1 MAEQA
6 TGKINGID
14 TDGLRQVM
22 KDVSADPPKGAV
34 KFAVKSEWRGQCKVL
49 TEVSGYDLGGQAI
62 NRKHTF
68 LIDEPN
74 ELLGENAAPNPQ
86 EVLMGAFNACMIVGY
101 ATGAAMKG
109 ITLEKLEIETEGA
122 LDLRGFLGLDATV
135 KPGYEVINYKVH
147 IKGNGTPE
155 QYREI
160 HETVMAT
167 SPNRWNIANAIT
179 LKADLVIE

>member
-6 TGKINGID
+6 TGKVNGID
-14 TDGLRQVM
+14 TDGLKETM
-22 KDVSADPPKGAV
+22 KAVSEDPSKGAV
-34 KFAVKSEWRGQCKVL
+34 KFQVKSEWRGQCKVL
-49 TEVSGYDLGGQAI
+49 TQVKSYQLGGEDI
-62 NRKHTF
+62 GRTHSF
-68 LIDEPN
+68 LIDEPV

-86 EVLMGAFNACMIVGY
+86 EVLMGAFNACMMVGY

-109 ITLEKLEIETEGA
+109 ITLEKLEIETSGK

-135 KPGYEVINYKVH
+135 KPGYESVAYTVR

-155 QYREI
+155 QFREI

-167 SPNRWNIANAIT
+167 SPNRWNFANAIQ
-179 LKADLVIE
+179 LNGDLVVE

>member
-135 KPGYEVINYKVH
+135 KPGYEVINYKVGH
-147 IKGNGTPE
+147 GGLAKAGVRRPRRTPCPPPGCP
-155 QYREI
+155 RRPGPDPPAAA
-160 HETVMAT
+160 AT
-167 SPNRWNIANAIT
+167 
-179 LKADLVIE
+179 

>member
-1 MAEQA
+1 MADQA

-14 TDGLRQVM
+14 TDGLKQVM
-22 KDVSADPPKGAV
+22 KEVSAEPAKGAV
-34 KFAVKSEWRGQCKVL
+34 KFSVKSEWHGQCKVL
-49 TEVSGYDLGGQAI
+49 THVDGYDLSGQSIA
-62 NRKHTF
+62 RKHSF
-68 LIDEPN
+68 LIDEPV

-109 ITLEKLEIETEGA
+109 ITLEKLEIECTGA

-135 KPGYEVINYKVH
+135 KPGYETVSYTVH

-155 QYREI
+155 QFREI

-167 SPNRWNIANAIT
+167 SPNRWNFANPIE
-179 LKADLVIE
+179 LKGELVVE

>member
-1 MAEQA
+1 MAEQS

-22 KDVSADPPKGAV
+22 KEVAADPAKGAV
-34 KFAVKSEWRGQCKVL
+34 KFAVKSEWRGQCKVH
-49 TEVSGYDLGGQAI
+49 TEVSGYQLSGQSI
-62 NRKHTF
+62 ERKHSF
-68 LIDEPN
+68 LIDEPV
-74 ELLGENAAPNPQ
+74 ELLGENVAPNPQ

-109 ITLEKLEIETEGA
+109 ITLEKLEIETIGA

-135 KPGYEVINYKVH
+135 KPGYEEVTYIVR

-155 QYREI
+155 QFREI

-167 SPNRWNIANAIT
+167 SPNRWNIANPIQ
-179 LKADLVIE
+179 LKADLVVE